1 MSSQRTSPHVL
12 LADHPGL
19 AAKRDTDEYRL
30 AHEEAHLALALG
42 RAIYARRTELGVSQT
57 ELARRAGMRQPAVSR
72 IESGGGGVPTLAVL
86 NRLGH
91 ALGLRF
97 RVIVGEGDAGA
108 AETELL
114 ATA

>member
-42 RAIYARRTELGVSQT
+42 RAIYARRTELGMSQT
-57 ELARRAGMRQPAVSR
+57 ELARRAGMRQ
-72 IESGGGGVPTLAVL
+72 GGGGVPTLAVL